1 MSSVLRG
8 LSTKTRQRERRAPF
22 TSKEGFSVVAPMSMM
37 LPLFHEGQE
46 GVLLGAVEAVDFVH
60 EDDGSGTVAS
70 VVLRL
75 LHDGAYVFDGARD
88 SGERDER
95 RFCVRGDDVRQRRFP
110 HARRPPENHGGQ
122 MVAFDEAAQYLPR
135 PHKMPLS
142 GVLVECA
149 GPEAC
154 RQGL

>member
-8 LSTKTRQRERRAPF
+8 LSTKTRQRERR
-22 TSKEGFSVVAPMSMM
+22 
-37 LPLFHEGQE
+37 
-46 GVLLGAVEAVDFVH
+46 LGLVKAVYLVH